1 MAVLGSD
8 AAGANSAMF
17 VHHSGDLLGPSHL
30 EWPFG
35 RVDIDD
41 DDLRET
47 AYEIFFTSCRA
58 SPGFGGRTPLTYIGV
73 SEGAEAG
80 GPGGR
85 APGSTVVPTS
95 RLKRALGLKS
105 RRQSP
110 KRVPAMAPGAGSGGV
125 LSPVKNRRPFTTAEL
140 MRQQMRVS
148 EQSDGRLRKALMRI
162 LVGQMGRRSETII
175 LPLELLRQLK
185 PSEFNDAHE
194 YHEWQR
200 RHLRVLELGLLTHP
214 SIPLD
219 RSNSSAQKL
228 KEIIRAGELKPID
241 TGKNSE
247 ILRVLCNSVVTLA
260 WRTSNGSPTDIC
272 HWVDGFP
279 INLHLYIS
287 LLQACFDTKD
297 ETMVIEEVDEIL
309 ELMKKTWTT
318 LGINRSVHNVCF
330 TWVLFQQFVTTGQ
343 IEQDLLGAALT
354 LLSEVANDAKKA
366 TDDSLY
372 FKILSSA
379 LASMQ
384 SWAERWLLDY
394 HESFKKGP
402 AGLIENVL
410 PLALSAAKIL
420 DGGPEV
426 ASCLSEEQS
435 DSLYGR
441 VDAYIRSSARNA
453 FAKSLLK
460 SQILEHKTLDSI
472 AGDGEIGTAE
482 ILIVLAKETEDLA
495 KKEKENF
502 SPVLKKWHPV
512 CAGVAAAS
520 LHNCYGV
527 VLKQYLNNFS
537 ELTKDTAMVLQTAGK
552 LEKLLVQMAVED
564 SADCEDGGKGIIR
577 EMIPY
582 ESESIMMGLFKS
594 WIDGRMSTVGEHVSK
609 AKDTETW
616 NPKSKSEPHA
626 QSAAEL
632 VRLAREMV
640 DQFFEMPVNVTDDMV
655 QHLTDG
661 LDAQF
666 QGYIAFVSSC
676 GTKQS
681 YIPSL
686 PPLTRCNQG
695 NRFLKAVRKVVPCHA
710 FAEHPNTVP
719 PNGDN
724 FGTGNHHQPRPS
736 TSRGTQRLYIRLNT
750 LYYLLSQL
758 NTIHKTIRCHH
769 QSHQPP
775 RRFPTASSHFDLA
788 RATINAATHH
798 VAEVAAYR
806 LIFHDSNAVFYEG
819 LYIDLVSESRIRPAL
834 RALKQN
840 LALLGAIMSE
850 RAREGAV
857 REIMKASF
865 DAFLMVLLAGGR
877 ERAFQREDVETVK
890 EDFRALTQLFLACG
904 WDVVTEEVVEREA
917 EVVKG
922 VLELM
927 GEPTDQ
933 LVEDFSVLACESS
946 GLIMSNFGGQ
956 QRVPMPP
963 TTGRWN
969 RVDPNTILR
978 VICHRNDKTAN
989 GFLKKNFQMARR
1001 K

>member
-1 MAVLGSD
+1 MAVLGTD
-8 AAGANSAMF
+8 ASGADLAMF
-17 VHHSGDLLGPSHL
+17 VHDSGEFLGPSHL

-73 SEGAEAG
+73 SDGAEAG

-95 RLKRALGLKS
+95 RIKRALGLKS

-110 KRVPAMAPGAGSGGV
+110 KRVSTLAVGVGGGGSGGV

-247 ILRVLCNSVVTLA
+247 TLRVLCNSVVTLS

-309 ELMKKTWTT
+309 DLMKKTWTT
-318 LGINRSVHNVCF
+318 LGINRLIHNVCF
-330 TWVLFQQFVTTGQ
+330 TWVLFQQFVITGQ

-354 LLSEVANDAKKA
+354 LLSDVACDAKKS
-366 TDDSLY
+366 TDDAPY

-379 LASMQ
+379 LTSMQ

-420 DGGPEV
+420 DGGQGV
-426 ASCLSEEQS
+426 TSCLSEEQL
-435 DSLYGR
+435 DSIYGR

-453 FAKSLLK
+453 FAK
-460 SQILEHKTLDSI
+460 ILEHKTIDSI
-472 AGDGEIGTAE
+472 AGDADIGTAE

-495 KKEKENF
+495 GKEKENF

-512 CAGVAAAS
+512 CAAVAAAS

-537 ELTKDTAMVLQTAGK
+537 ELTKDAAMVLQTAGK

-564 SADCEDGGKGIIR
+564 SVDCEDGGKGIIR
-577 EMIPY
+577 EMVPY
-582 ESESIMMGLFKS
+582 ESESTMMSLFKS
-594 WIDGRMSTVGEHVSK
+594 WINSRLSVVGEYILK

-626 QSAAEL
+626 QSAVEL
-632 VRLAREMV
+632 VRLAKETV
-640 DQFFEMPVNVTDDMV
+640 DQFFEMPVNVTDDLV
-655 QHLTDG
+655 QHLADG
-661 LDAQF
+661 LDTQF

-695 NRFLKAVRKVVPCHA
+695 NKFLKAVRRVVPCHSS
-710 FAEHPNTVP
+710 AEEANMVVP
-719 PNGDN
+719 AGDS
-724 FGTGNHHQPRPS
+724 FSCGNHHQPRPS

-750 LYYLLSQL
+750 LYYLLSHL

-775 RRFPTASSHFDLA
+775 RRFSTASFHFDLA

-798 VAEVAAYR
+798 LSEVAAYR
-806 LIFHDSNAVFYEG
+806 LIFLDSNAVFYEG
-819 LYIDLVSESRIRPAL
+819 LYIDSVSESRIRPAL

-877 ERAFQREDVETVK
+877 ERAFQRGDVETVK
-890 EDFRALTQLFLACG
+890 EDFRALTQLFLGCG
-904 WDVVTEEVVEREA
+904 WDVLTEEAVDKEA
-917 EVVKG
+917 EVVQG

-927 GEPTDQ
+927 AEPTEQ

-946 GLIMSNFGGQ
+946 GLSMSNVGGQ

-978 VICHRNDKTAN
+978 VLSHRNDKVAN